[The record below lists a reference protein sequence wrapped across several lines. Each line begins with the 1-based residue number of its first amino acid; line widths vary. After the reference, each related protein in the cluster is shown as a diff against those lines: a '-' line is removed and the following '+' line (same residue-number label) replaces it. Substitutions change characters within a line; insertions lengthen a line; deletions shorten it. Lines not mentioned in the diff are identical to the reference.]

1 MGDNGPTDGIGFR
14 QTESV
19 LGAHTAAGLG
29 CGPVQTQI
37 ARAGHPAPVVRRWSS
52 SEPYAA
58 VGSLTGMASSFSD
71 SVNAYVENAAM
82 LLDVEDD
89 VRTLV
94 AEPYRQVDVQVPIHG
109 DDGSVLTF
117 RGYRVQHNGA
127 RGPFK
132 GGLRYHPQT
141 DLDEVRGLASL
152 MTWKCALLD
161 VPFGGAKGGITV
173 DPAALSPRELESVTR
188 SYTNAIS
195 GVIGPN
201 LDIVAPDV
209 NTDARVMGWVMDAYS
224 SRAGWSPAVA
234 TGKPL
239 ELGGIPGRVE
249 ATGRGVVAVTAATL
263 DALGRKL
270 AGQRI
275 VIQGFGNVG
284 RHVAQ
289 IAAEQGARIVGVSD
303 ISGGRAI
310 QEGID
315 VPALLDRF
323 QPDNVLK
330 QVDIGDFV
338 TNSELLSLDCDVLI
352 PAALENAIDS
362 ENVASVRASLIVE
375 AANHPVTAEA
385 DAALSEGGVTV
396 VPDILANAGGVTGSY
411 FEWTSNLTEF
421 RWSEEQFN
429 TQLLDFLDRAFRTLW
444 DCHLEREVDL
454 RTAAYMVGID
464 RVAEAVRLRGLA

>member
-1 MGDNGPTDGIGFR
+1 MT
-14 QTESV
+14 
-19 LGAHTAAGLG
+19 GASRLASFVPDSA
-29 CGPVQTQI
+29 I
-37 ARAGHPAPVVRRWSS
+37 S
-52 SEPYAA
+52 
-58 VGSLTGMASSFSD
+58 SLTAVPASFYD
-71 SVNAYVENAAM
+71 SVTTDVEHSAQ
-82 LLDVEDD
+82 LLDVEED
-89 VRTLV
+89 VRILV
-94 AEPYRQVDVQVPIHG
+94 AEPYRQVDVQVPIHA
-109 DDGSVLTF
+109 DDGSVMSF

-132 GGLRYHPQT
+132 GGLRYHPHT

-161 VPFGGAKGGITV
+161 VPFGGAKGGITL
-173 DPAALSPRELESVTR
+173 DPGALSPRELESVTR

-201 LDIVAPDV
+201 LDILAPDV

-234 TGKPL
+234 TGKPIG
-239 ELGGIPGRVE
+239 LGGVPGRVQ

-263 DALGRKL
+263 RALGRNL

-284 RHVAQ
+284 RNVAQ
-289 IAAEQGARIVGVSD
+289 IGAEQGAVIVGVSD
-303 ISGGRAI
+303 VSGGRAVP
-310 QEGID
+310 GGLD
-315 VPALLDRF
+315 VSALLAKVPPGALLED
-323 QPDNVLK
+323 
-330 QVDIGDFV
+330 VDIGDFV
-338 TNSELLSLDCDVLI
+338 TNAELLGLDCDVLI
-352 PAALENAIDS
+352 PAALENALDAS
-362 ENVASVRASLIVE
+362 NVGGVRASLIVE
-375 AANHPVTAEA
+375 AANHPLSHEA
-385 DAALSEGGVTV
+385 DVGLADRGVIV

-429 TQLLDFLDRAFRTLW
+429 KQLLEFLERAFQRMW
-444 DCHLEREVDL
+444 DRHLERGVDL

>member
-1 MGDNGPTDGIGFR
+1 M
-14 QTESV
+14 
-19 LGAHTAAGLG
+19 
-29 CGPVQTQI
+29 
-37 ARAGHPAPVVRRWSS
+37 
-52 SEPYAA
+52 A
-58 VGSLTGMASSFSD
+58 VSFYD
-71 SVNAYVENAAM
+71 SVATYVEHAAT
-82 LLDVEDD
+82 LLNVEDD
-89 VRTLV
+89 VRILV
-94 AEPYRQVDVQVPIHG
+94 SEPYRQVDVQVPIHA
-109 DDGSVLTF
+109 DDGTVLSF

-132 GGLRYHPQT
+132 GGLRFHPHT

-161 VPFGGAKGGITV
+161 VPFGGAKGGITL
-173 DPAALSPRELESVTR
+173 DPATLSPRELESVTR

-201 LDIVAPDV
+201 LDILAPDV

-239 ELGGIPGRVE
+239 DLGGIPGRVE

-263 DALGRKL
+263 TVLGKNL

-275 VIQGFGNVG
+275 VVQGFGNVG

-289 IAAEQGARIVGVSD
+289 IAAEQGALIVGVSD
-303 ISGGRAI
+303 VSGGRALPV
-310 QEGID
+310 GIN
-315 VPALLDRF
+315 VPALLAKLE
-323 QPDNVLK
+323 PGSLLK
-330 QVDIGDFV
+330 EVDIGDFV
-338 TNSELLSLDCDVLI
+338 TNAELLSLECDVLI
-352 PAALENAIDS
+352 PAALENALDA
-362 ENVASVRASLIVE
+362 ENVGDIKASLIVE
-375 AANHPVTAEA
+375 GANHPVSPEA
-385 DAALSEGGVTV
+385 DAALAENGVTV

-429 TQLLDFLDRAFRTLW
+429 QQLLGFLDRAFQAMW
-444 DCHLEREVDL
+444 DRHNERGVDL

>member
-1 MGDNGPTDGIGFR
+1 M
-14 QTESV
+14 
-19 LGAHTAAGLG
+19 
-29 CGPVQTQI
+29 PV
-37 ARAGHPAPVVRRWSS
+37 
-52 SEPYAA
+52 
-58 VGSLTGMASSFSD
+58 SFYD
-71 SVNAYVENAAM
+71 SVNVYVERAARQ
-82 LLDVEDD
+82 LDVEED
-89 VRTLV
+89 VRILV
-94 AEPYRQVDVQVPIHG
+94 AEPYRQVDVQVPIHA
-109 DDGSVLTF
+109 DDGSVLSF

-132 GGLRYHPQT
+132 GGLRYHPHT

-161 VPFGGAKGGITV
+161 VPFGGAKGGITL

-201 LDIVAPDV
+201 LDVLAPDV

-224 SRAGWSPAVA
+224 SRAGWSPAVV

-239 ELGGIPGRVE
+239 NLGGIPGRVE

-263 DALGRKL
+263 SALGKSL
-270 AGQRI
+270 SGQRL

-284 RHVAQ
+284 RHAAQ
-289 IAAEQGARIVGVSD
+289 IAAEQGAKIVGISD
-303 ISGGRAI
+303 VSGGRAVP
-310 QEGID
+310 EGID
-315 VPALLDRF
+315 VAGLLAKVE
-323 QPDNVLK
+323 PGTLLK
-330 QVDIGDFV
+330 EVDVGDFV
-338 TNSELLSLDCDVLI
+338 TNAELLSLECEVLI
-352 PAALENAIDS
+352 PAALENAIDAG
-362 ENVASVRASLIVE
+362 NVAAVRASLIVE
-375 AANHPVTAEA
+375 AANHPVSPEA
-385 DAALSEGGVTV
+385 DAALAEGGVMV

-429 TQLLDFLDRAFRTLW
+429 QQLLEFLDRAFRTMW
-444 DCHLEREVDL
+444 DRHLERGVDL
-454 RTAAYMVGID
+454 RTAAYMVGFD

>member
-1 MGDNGPTDGIGFR
+1 MASF
-14 QTESV
+14 V
-19 LGAHTAAGLG
+19 AHSA
-29 CGPVQTQI
+29 I
-37 ARAGHPAPVVRRWSS
+37 
-52 SEPYAA
+52 
-58 VGSLTGMASSFSD
+58 GSLTAVPASFYD
-71 SVNAYVENAAM
+71 SVTTDVEHAAQ
-82 LLDVEDD
+82 LLDVEED

-94 AEPYRQVDVQVPIHG
+94 AEPYRQVDVQVPIHA
-109 DDGSVLTF
+109 DDGSVLSF

-132 GGLRYHPQT
+132 GGLRYHPHT

-161 VPFGGAKGGITV
+161 VPFGGAKGGITL

-201 LDIVAPDV
+201 LDILAPDV

-234 TGKPL
+234 TGKPIG
-239 ELGGIPGRVE
+239 LGGVPGRVQ
-249 ATGRGVVAVTAATL
+249 ATGRGVVAVTASVL
-263 DALGRKL
+263 RALGREL

-284 RHVAQ
+284 RNVAQ
-289 IAAEQGARIVGVSD
+289 IAAEQGAIIVGVSD
-303 ISGGRAI
+303 VSGGRAVR
-310 QEGID
+310 GGLD
-315 VPALLDRF
+315 VPALLAKVPPGGLLEDA
-323 QPDNVLK
+323 
-330 QVDIGDFV
+330 DIGDFV
-338 TNSELLSLDCDVLI
+338 TNAELLGLDCDVLI
-352 PAALENAIDS
+352 PAALENAIDAS
-362 ENVASVRASLIVE
+362 NVAGVRASLIVE
-375 AANHPVTAEA
+375 AANHPLSHEA
-385 DAALSEGGVTV
+385 DVGLADGGVIV

-429 TQLLDFLDRAFRTLW
+429 KQLLEFLERAFQRMW
-444 DCHLEREVDL
+444 DQHRERGVDL

>member
-1 MGDNGPTDGIGFR
+1 M
-14 QTESV
+14 
-19 LGAHTAAGLG
+19 
-29 CGPVQTQI
+29 
-37 ARAGHPAPVVRRWSS
+37 
-52 SEPYAA
+52 A
-58 VGSLTGMASSFSD
+58 VSFYD
-71 SVNAYVENAAM
+71 SVAAYVEHAAT

-89 VRTLV
+89 VRILV
-94 AEPYRQVDVQVPIHG
+94 SEPYRQVDVQVPIHA
-109 DDGSVLTF
+109 DDGSVLSF

-132 GGLRYHPQT
+132 GGLRYHPHT

-161 VPFGGAKGGITV
+161 VPFGGAKGGITL
-173 DPAALSPRELESVTR
+173 DPTALSPRELESVTR

-201 LDIVAPDV
+201 LDILAPDV
-209 NTDARVMGWVMDAYS
+209 NTDARVMGWLMDAYS

-239 ELGGIPGRVE
+239 DLGGIPGRVE

-263 DALGRKL
+263 TALGKTL

-289 IAAEQGARIVGVSD
+289 IAAKQGALVVGVSD
-303 ISGGRAI
+303 VSGGRAI
-310 QEGID
+310 REGID
-315 VPALLDRF
+315 IPALLATLE
-323 QPDNVLK
+323 PGTLLK
-330 QVDIGDFV
+330 EADIGDFV
-338 TNSELLSLDCDVLI
+338 TNAELLSLECDVLI
-352 PAALENAIDS
+352 PAALEKAIDAG
-362 ENVASVRASLIVE
+362 NAGGVKASLIVE
-375 AANHPVTAEA
+375 GANHPVSPEA
-385 DAALSEGGVTV
+385 DAALAEGGVIV

-421 RWSEEQFN
+421 RWSEAQFN
-429 TQLLDFLDRAFRTLW
+429 QQLLEFLDRAFRAMW
-444 DCHLEREVDL
+444 DRHLERAVDL